1 MFYNEVPKPRQ
12 CVMDFAYQEQGL
24 GYAPNDHM
32 PEGSLTVW
40 PDIRTKGGSDGRQK
54 ENVN

>member
-12 CVMDFAYQEQGL
+12 RVMDFAYQEQGL